1 MFRNRAAL
9 PASLTSSLIVLGLI
23 GLNWAIWATIYLE
36 SRASAG
42 EETQAQ
48 VHPAYTT
55 KEVTGLRELAK
66 TFLEK
71 RASFEFRSLEFWL
84 SLETMA
90 RPEKDRYDATLDRWL
105 EANRLRVAPL
115 AELRGQAWPD
125 AVQAGVKEYV
135 KWSYLA
141 CLVVPTLSSR
151 AALTKIIE
159 VYVNTVTGL
168 VLATAPERIPPAS
181 SS

>member
-1 MFRNRAAL
+1 MFRKW
-9 PASLTSSLIVLGLI
+9 SSLPESFATILFVLGMTSLYCVAGI
-23 GLNWAIWATIYLE
+23 TFYLE
-36 SRASAG
+36 SRASAR
-42 EETQAQ
+42 EKIQAP

-55 KEVTGLRELAK
+55 TEVTGLRELAK

-151 AALTKIIE
+151 AAQTKIIE